1 MEDDSGDKALAAVRG
16 LWLSGA
22 RESAVYCGVEA
33 QSFAYCEVAG
43 SVPECSCRAYNANFP
58 WLFVDGSFLIYE

>member
-33 QSFAYCEVAG
+33 QSLPTVRLQARFP
-43 SVPECSCRAYNANFP
+43 SVHVGACNANFP

>member
-33 QSFAYCEVAG
+33 QSLPTVRLQARFP
-43 SVPECSCRAYNANFP
+43 SVHVELTMPT
-58 WLFVDGSFLIYE
+58 FLGYLLMAAF